1 MGELHDLILEYT
13 SGYGL
18 EFLTND
24 VLILALIL
32 IVGSVILATLVVLIL
47 KITLSIVS
55 RKTKTDFDDHLMR
68 AIPEPIF
75 RIIVLGGIFLAL
87 QDVELAGPLNDI
99 AIKIIVSIIYLILLF
114 FALKIVNIFVQ
125 YGVKEITRRTKS
137 SIDDEIVPIAHKTI
151 NVVIWALGIMLIL
164 GAWEIDIAPILA
176 GLGIAGLAL
185 SFAVKDSLA
194 NIFGGIS
201 LILDKALKVGDKVEL
216 DSGEVGVIH
225 DVGLRSTRLRTYDNE
240 IIVIPNSILANA
252 KIKNY
257 VQPDTKLRVVVPFGV
272 EYGTKPEK
280 VIKLIESTTK
290 KKIKD
295 IMKEPAPQVLFTE
308 MADSSLNFKLLFW
321 VDNYGN
327 AFSKK
332 LEATDMVYN
341 ELNKAK
347 IGIPFPSTSVY
358 IEKMKK

>member
-1 MGELHDLILEYT
+1 MGELHNTIIEYT
-13 SGYGL
+13 SEYGL
-18 EFLTND
+18 GFLTEN
-24 VLILALIL
+24 VYILALAL
-32 IVGSVILATLVVLIL
+32 IVCSIILAAIVVLIL
-47 KITLSIVS
+47 KIVLHFVS
-55 RKTKTDFDDHLMR
+55 KRTKTEFDDYLLR

-75 RIIVLGGIFLAL
+75 RIIVLGGVFLAL
-87 QDVELAGPLNDI
+87 QVVELAGAMNDI
-99 AIKIIVSIIYLILLF
+99 AIKIIVSIIYLIVMF
-114 FALKIVNIFVQ
+114 FALNVINIFVQ

-137 SIDDEIVPIAHKTI
+137 SIDDEIVPIVHKTV
-151 NVVIWALGIMLIL
+151 NVVIWALGIMFVL
-164 GAWEIDIAPILA
+164 GAWEIDIGPIIA

-194 NIFGGIS
+194 NVFGGIS
-201 LILDKALKVGDKVEL
+201 LILDKALKVGDKVKL
-216 DSGEVGVIH
+216 DSGELGVIH

-240 IIVIPNSILANA
+240 IIIIPNSVLANA

-257 VQPDTKLRVVVPFGV
+257 VQPDMKLRVVVDFGV

-280 VIKLIESTTK
+280 VIKLIEAAAK
-290 KKIKD
+290 KKIKK
-295 IMKEPAPQVLFTE
+295 IMKQPVPQVLFTE

-321 VDNYGN
+321 VDNYGD

-332 LEATDMVYN
+332 LEANELVYS

-358 IEKMKK
+358 LEKK